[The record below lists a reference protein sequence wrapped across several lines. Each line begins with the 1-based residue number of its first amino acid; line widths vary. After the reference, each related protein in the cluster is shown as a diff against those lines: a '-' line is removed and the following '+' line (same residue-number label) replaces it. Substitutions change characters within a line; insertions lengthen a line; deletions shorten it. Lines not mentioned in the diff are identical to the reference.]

1 MYIKATKTYY
11 EIWLLNNLKIKIFKS
26 NIRFKILSF
35 DKNRFPQKIITNVR
49 FFQYYFYDSNTVPYF
64 KREWVIFL
72 TKKTPQGTYAMNI
85 CKNTGTLLQCVA
97 AFRL

>member
-64 KREWVIFL
+64 KREWVSFL
-72 TKKTPQGTYAMNI
+72 TKKPPKVHMQ
-85 CKNTGTLLQCVA
+85 
-97 AFRL
+97 

>member
-64 KREWVIFL
+64 KREWVSFL

-85 CKNTGTLLQCVA
+85 RKNTGTLLQCVA

>member
-11 EIWLLNNLKIKIFKS
+11 EIWLLNNLKIKVFKS
-26 NIRFKILSF
+26 NIRFKILSLT
-35 DKNRFPQKIITNVR
+35 KIGFHR
-49 FFQYYFYDSNTVPYF
+49 KLLFQYYFYDSNTVPYF

-85 CKNTGTLLQCVA
+85 RKNTGTLLQCVA